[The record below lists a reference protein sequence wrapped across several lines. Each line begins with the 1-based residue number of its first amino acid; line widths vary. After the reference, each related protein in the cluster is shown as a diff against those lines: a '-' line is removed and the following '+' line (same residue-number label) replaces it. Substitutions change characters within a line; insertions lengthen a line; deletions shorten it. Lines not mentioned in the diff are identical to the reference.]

1 MVRNKGTVGAVET
14 TFQSGA
20 LHLAELVGGERTCFA
35 VVRVVSGLGTRVLRT
50 LATRGAATM
59 WLLALI
65 PA

>member
-14 TFQSGA
+14 TFRSGA

-35 VVRVVSGLGTRVLRT
+35 VVRVASRFATRVLRA
-50 LATRGAATM
+50 LATRGVASM

-65 PA
+65 PV